1 MIDETDNPKQQPQP
15 APNPPITLVF
25 TLSDVNA
32 VIDLLRKYP
41 MEQVEPIVNAIRNQ
55 AVPQLI
61 EFNKQGEAQ

>member
-1 MIDETDNPKQQPQP
+1 MTDENQEAQPK
-15 APNPPITLVF
+15 AETNPPITLVF